1 MDSSLIFGVKPGV
14 RRADIRIGDIVFSP
28 DKRILLKQAG
38 PAKLRHKEAEAL
50 WLLCKRYPDHVS
62 RQEFETAIWSE
73 GYVISH
79 TITQTIR
86 SLRAALGDAGRTI
99 VVTLP
104 KQGYALNLMPQ
115 FCDDEAPS
123 EPPCRVSAEVQNAAP
138 ATDFVEDEASS
149 GVLSTVSET
158 ATQVV
163 PPVLESVRHV
173 LNESAISD
181 LRNPIRQTQ
190 LWQRA
195 CLIGASLGAAFTMMW
210 LIGKWLNRA
219 RIEPV
224 DVLHPIVRIGL
235 DNNKD
240 SKIINEIRSPAF
252 YLLKKV
258 GKRYLA
264 CRLYKGGEK
273 CDFV

>member
-86 SLRAALGDAGRTI
+86 SLRAALGDAERTI

-115 FCDDEAPS
+115 FRDDEVCS
-123 EPPCRVSAEVQNAAP
+123 ESPRLVSVETQNASATAGSEDEGGATGLPTVVP
-138 ATDFVEDEASS
+138 ATPA
-149 GVLSTVSET
+149 VSH
-158 ATQVV
+158 ATEGIE
-163 PPVLESVRHV
+163 PVL
-173 LNESAISD
+173 NTSALS
-181 LRNPIRQTQ
+181 NPRKPIGKLQF
-190 LWQRA
+190 WPRA
-195 CLIGASLGAAFTMMW
+195 CLIGASLGAAFTLMW
-210 LIGKWLNRA
+210 PLGEWLNRV

-224 DVLHPIVRIGL
+224 DALHPLVKIDL

-240 SKIINEIRSPAF
+240 SKIISEIRGPDF

-264 CRLYKGGEK
+264 CRLYKEGEK